1 VNQNEDDAWLDALAG
16 RIDVSQRHSETVD
29 GSGDAPTSRSLVLE
43 ALALREF
50 IRRQELASATA
61 VPAVDPARE
70 SELIARARREGLL
83 VSQTRAAGSRFSQQG
98 PRWRMA
104 IPTAAVILIAAGIGF
119 WQSSLKQPESV
130 RGIDQG
136 TIHIQAA
143 DPTAFRRQLTEELRT
158 AGATVTDY
166 ERFGRLGM
174 DVDLPKPLP
183 KAIDEILKRH
193 HIPIPSDGV
202 LVIEVEAP
210 DSR

>member
-1 VNQNEDDAWLDALAG
+1 VIRSDDDDWLDALAG
-16 RIDVSQRHSETVD
+16 RIDASQRLSETAHQ
-29 GSGDAPTSRSLVLE
+29 SGDAPPSRSLVFE

-50 IRRQELASATA
+50 IHRQESVAAA
-61 VPAVDPARE
+61 VPPVDQARE

-83 VSQTRAAGSRFSQQG
+83 VSQKPAAGSRSSQQR

-104 IPTAAVILIAAGIGF
+104 IPAAAVILIAAGIGF
-119 WQSSLKQPESV
+119 WQSSLKQPEYV
-130 RGIDQG
+130 RGIDHG
-136 TIHIQAA
+136 TTHIQAP

-158 AGATVTDY
+158 AGATVNGY

-183 KAIDEILKRH
+183 KEIDEILGRH
-193 HIPIPSDGV
+193 HIPVPSDGV